1 MPLKQVGKICREHG
15 LFFIV
20 DSAQTAGVFP
30 IDMQDMHIDALAF
43 TGHKG
48 LSGPQGIGGFLVGSA
63 LAAQLE
69 PLIAGGTGSFSQLE
83 TMNLLCYP
91 SCLAQETVQ
100 AILAGGYDKVKEA
113 GAVIAGGHTIQ
124 DSEPKYGLCVSGFI
138 DPKKILKNNGA
149 KAGDILILTKALG
162 TGILTTAAKALL
174 TDEETFSA
182 AAQSMATL
190 NKLAAETASAFHIN
204 ACTDI
209 TGFGLLGHANEMASS
224 SNLTAHIF
232 SQEIGILPKAAEF
245 ADMGIIPAG
254 AYANSDYLKDKVV
267 FRESVRRVTR
277 DLLFDPQ
284 TSGGLLFS
292 VPKKDADELLARLMQ
307 CTPCA
312 RIIGEMT
319 EQEQTSLVVE

>member
-1 MPLKQVGKICREHG
+1 MCNLPKFSDPNL
-15 LFFIV
+15 
-20 DSAQTAGVFP
+20 
-30 IDMQDMHIDALAF
+30 
-43 TGHKG
+43 
-48 LSGPQGIGGFLVGSA
+48 LVGFDTSDDACVYKISEEMA
-63 LAAQLE
+63 LVQTVDFFPPVVDDPYLYGQIAAANALSDIYAMGAK
-69 PLIAGGTGSFSQLE
+69 PTLA
-83 TMNLLCYP
+83 MNLLCCP

-100 AILAGGYDKVKEA
+100 SILAGGYDKVKEA
-113 GAVIAGGHTIQ
+113 GAIIAGGHTIQ
-124 DSEPKYGLCVSGFI
+124 DAEPKYGLCVSGFI
-138 DPKKILKNNGA
+138 DPKKVLKNNGA

-162 TGILTTAAKALL
+162 TGILTTAAKAML
-174 TDEETFSA
+174 TDEKTFSA

-190 NKLAAETASAFHIN
+190 NRFAAEAAFPFCLN

-209 TGFGLLGHANEMASS
+209 TGFGLLGHTYEMASS
-224 SNLTAHIF
+224 SKVTAHIF
-232 SQEIGILPKAAEF
+232 SQEIGVLPQAADF

-267 FRESVRRVTR
+267 FRESVLRVTR

-292 VPKKDADELLARLMQ
+292 VPKKDAKELLARLEQ

-319 EQEQTSLVVE
+319 EPEQTSIVVE

>member
-1 MPLKQVGKICREHG
+1 LCNLPKFSDPNL
-15 LFFIV
+15 
-20 DSAQTAGVFP
+20 
-30 IDMQDMHIDALAF
+30 
-43 TGHKG
+43 
-48 LSGPQGIGGFLVGSA
+48 LVGFDTSDDACVYKISEEMA
-63 LAAQLE
+63 LVQTVDFFPPVVDDPYLYGQIAAANALSDIYAMGAK
-69 PLIAGGTGSFSQLE
+69 PTLA
-83 TMNLLCYP
+83 MNLLCYP

-190 NKLAAETASAFHIN
+190 NKLAAETACAFHIN

-209 TGFGLLGHANEMASS
+209 TGFGLLGHTNEMASS

-232 SQEIGILPKAAEF
+232 SQEIGILPKAADF

-292 VPKKDADELLARLMQ
+292 VPKKDADELLARLIQ